1 MAKQYEDNL
10 ASYIGTLKDTSINFV
25 FLTNDQIQLKTTAK
39 ILGSDHYLTG
49 SHKKYY
55 YYLYIYKTSD
65 VKYFMTSYQ
74 DNVDHIRIIN
84 LREATTEDELGH
96 PYTANHGDHLTFGIR
111 RANDNIRIDTHE
123 TIYKFIKNEHNI
135 GYFEKESQGDSEQ
148 CTFEFQPIIN
158 KKYQTFLKIPCSRPK
173 SLTIEDAYTSETNKQ
188 IIFHLLN
195 KMSKVD
201 VAMPTK
207 SSSGGATTRFEY
219 KGIHFLHDVFLEFIQ
234 QFTRKLGIH
243 VGVSMFY
250 DSSYKNAVCF
260 IDFEEISRIGLVIH
274 LPKALKACYAY
285 THPNDASKREA
296 KILKTFTTQFDIKI
310 TKIKKY
316 IYDEGGK

>member
-1 MAKQYEDNL
+1 MAQQYEDNL
-10 ASYIGTLKDTSINFV
+10 ASYIGSLKDTNINFV
-25 FLTNDQIQLKTTAK
+25 FLTNEQIQLKTTAK

-55 YYLYIYKTSD
+55 YYLYIYKSSD
-65 VKYFMTSYQ
+65 VKYFTTSYQ

-84 LREATTEDELGH
+84 AELGH

-148 CTFEFQPIIN
+148 CTFEFQPN
-158 KKYQTFLKIPCSRPK
+158 YKKYQTFLKIPCSRPK
-173 SLTIEDAYTSETNKQ
+173 SLTLTQVKRTSKLFS
-188 IIFHLLN
+188 ILLN

-219 KGIHFLHDVFLEFIQ
+219 EGIHF
-234 QFTRKLGIH
+234 FT
-243 VGVSMFY
+243 
-250 DSSYKNAVCF
+250 
-260 IDFEEISRIGLVIH
+260 
-274 LPKALKACYAY
+274 
-285 THPNDASKREA
+285 
-296 KILKTFTTQFDIKI
+296 
-310 TKIKKY
+310 
-316 IYDEGGK
+316 